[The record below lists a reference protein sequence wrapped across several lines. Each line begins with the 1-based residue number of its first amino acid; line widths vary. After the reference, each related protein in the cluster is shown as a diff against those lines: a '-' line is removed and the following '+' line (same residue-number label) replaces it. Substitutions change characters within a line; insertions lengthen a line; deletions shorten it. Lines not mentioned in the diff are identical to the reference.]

1 MASTPEKHVKG
12 ADEKVGSI
20 VMYII
25 AITLVV
31 CTRACSIF
39 YGVDA
44 MPYDWIGV
52 IGAAIFTVAAL
63 ATARFA
69 AHG

>member
-1 MASTPEKHVKG
+1 MASTPEQHVKG

-31 CTRACSIF
+31 CTAGVLIF

-52 IGAAIFTVAAL
+52 IGAALFTVAAI
-63 ATARFA
+63 AVARFA